1 MDTDLVLTIGLVL
14 LVLSVP
20 SLLAAWAESRAP
32 RMGAIMAITSLGY
45 FYISNRHTFSAFLNR
60 DLMQLERIE
69 SWADYISELLL
80 DSVRKR

>member
-32 RMGAIMAITSLGY
+32 RMGAIMAITSLGM
-45 FYISNRHTFSAFLNR
+45 ILSALWFQPGGYSFNQVPGVVVGVVSRYLP
-60 DLMQLERIE
+60 
-69 SWADYISELLL
+69 
-80 DSVRKR
+80 

>member
-32 RMGAIMAITSLGY
+32 RMGAIMAITSLGM
-45 FYISNRHTFSAFLNR
+45 ILSALWFQPGGYAFNQVPGVVVGVVSRYLP
-60 DLMQLERIE
+60 
-69 SWADYISELLL
+69 
-80 DSVRKR
+80 